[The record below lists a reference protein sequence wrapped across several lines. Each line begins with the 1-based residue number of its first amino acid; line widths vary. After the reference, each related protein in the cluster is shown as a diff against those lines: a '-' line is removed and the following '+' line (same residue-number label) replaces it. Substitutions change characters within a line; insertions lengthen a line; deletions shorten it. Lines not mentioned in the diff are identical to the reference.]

1 MKHEDLKDMLD
12 ERKGLLLIDG
22 AYNTL
27 LIPFESNEMEELA
40 ADFIHKNI
48 QYVRKNKLKSDLNN
62 SIKEYL
68 NMEYQNKAR
77 DDS

>member
-1 MKHEDLKDMLD
+1 MKKENLSDMLD
-12 ERKGLLLIDG
+12 EKKGLLLIDG

-27 LIPFESNEMEELA
+27 LIPFGSNEMNELA
-40 ADFIHKNI
+40 ENFIHKNI

-68 NMEYQNKAR
+68 NMQYQNKAR
-77 DDS
+77 DD

>member
-1 MKHEDLKDMLD
+1 MVHKDLKDMLD
-12 ERKGLLLIDG
+12 EKKGLLIIDG

-27 LIPFESNEMEELA
+27 LIPFGSNEMKELTNN
-40 ADFIHKNI
+40 FIHKNL

-68 NMEYQNKAR
+68 NMQYQNKAR

>member
-1 MKHEDLKDMLD
+1 MSMKNLSEMLD

-22 AYNTL
+22 AYNTI
-27 LIPFESNEMEELA
+27 LIPFGSNEMEELA
-40 ADFIHKNI
+40 ANFIRKNLK
-48 QYVRKNKLKSDLNN
+48 YVRKNKLKSDLNN

-68 NMEYQNKAR
+68 NMEYVNKAR

>member
-1 MKHEDLKDMLD
+1 MKHENLSEMLD

-27 LIPFESNEMEELA
+27 LIPFGSNEMEELV
-40 ADFIHKNI
+40 ADFIRGNL

-68 NMEYQNKAR
+68 NMEYVNKAR